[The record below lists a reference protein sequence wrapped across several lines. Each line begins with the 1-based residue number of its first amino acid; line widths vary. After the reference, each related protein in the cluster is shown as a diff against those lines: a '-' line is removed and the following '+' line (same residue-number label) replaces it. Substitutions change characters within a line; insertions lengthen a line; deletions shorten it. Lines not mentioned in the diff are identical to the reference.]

1 LRSQPDA
8 PDPECNCYLG
18 GLPPHWNE
26 EAVRAN
32 CIPFGEIRSIRI
44 MRDKDTQM
52 SKCYGFVTFARRE
65 SAQLAIQNLNQLAV
79 EGKFLQ
85 MRLANV
91 KAPDGS
97 CTVNPNI
104 HRMQAAPW
112 QQQGYHQGG
121 YQQPHGGHVFRPPQF
136 APPPQNYGGYPQ
148 QQAYGMPAH
157 GGYDGGGWHQQQQQ
171 QQQQY
176 WGGQQQQHQGYGGGG
191 YEEPPPPPP
200 PEDQ

>member
-1 LRSQPDA
+1 LQPDA
-8 PDPECNCYLG
+8 PDPECNCYIG

-32 CIPFGEIRSIRI
+32 CIPFGEIKSIRI

-52 SKCYGFVTFARRE
+52 SKCYGFVTFARRD

-91 KAPDGS
+91 KGPDGAT
-97 CTVNPNI
+97 TVNPNMQ
-104 HRMQAAPW
+104 RSQAAPW
-112 QQQGYHQGG
+112 QQQGYQQGG

-136 APPPQNYGGYPQ
+136 SAPPQNVQNYGGYPQ
-148 QQAYGMPAH
+148 QQGYGMPMH
-157 GGYDGGGWHQQQQQ
+157 GGYDGGNWQQQQQ

-176 WGGQQQQHQGYGGGG
+176 WGGQQQHQGYGG

-200 PEDQ
+200 PED